1 MKIRP
6 NMPDASPLLMC
17 CNEIWRFRVAHQKRY
32 EYLLIYL
39 IVLMQLLYFVNN
51 LLLLFNDTGPSGTF
65 CNIPSEFVIS
75 INISIIVPIN
85 PRYQH
90 NTAWQRAVVALSAM
104 PDTAH

>member
-1 MKIRP
+1 
-6 NMPDASPLLMC
+6 
-17 CNEIWRFRVAHQKRY
+17 
-32 EYLLIYL
+32 
-39 IVLMQLLYFVNN
+39 MQLLYFVNN

-65 CNIPSEFVIS
+65 CNIPSEFAIS

-104 PDTAH
+104 TDTVNNRRDSPTGSAKELAGELIEYD